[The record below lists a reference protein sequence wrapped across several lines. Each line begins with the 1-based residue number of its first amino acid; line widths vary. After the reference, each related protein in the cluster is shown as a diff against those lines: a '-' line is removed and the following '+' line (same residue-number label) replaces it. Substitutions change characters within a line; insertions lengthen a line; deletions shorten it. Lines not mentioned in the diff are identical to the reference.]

1 MDTALGLVF
10 VVLWA
15 SASVAAK
22 IGFHD
27 AKPLTVLDMRFVL
40 AGSILVIANHVVRRR
55 PLPTRGQWRHVVVLG
70 FTNSAGYLG
79 FAWLALREI
88 SVGLFALFIATNPF
102 LTAAL
107 SRVWLKRPVA
117 RREWLG
123 MAVAAIG
130 LGCASLPS
138 LSTSHATT
146 KGLVMAGAGMVIY
159 SFGSVYRGWSK
170 LDMAPEVLNGL
181 QIAVGAVMV
190 LPFAIALHGH
200 GWPPLT
206 GRLIGAL
213 AWSVIAVSL
222 VANGLWFRLLAHD
235 AVKASTWL
243 FLTPIFGYIQ
253 GAIVLGE
260 PIHAADAA
268 GLVLVLA
275 GLRVAGTFDLSAL
288 KRGRASARRATP
300 DPAIAEGAAAQAN
313 ATQRLSASVD
323 RSLTSTPAADTVTSR
338 PSTISDRLIDSPGSV

>member
-27 AKPLTVLDMRFVL
+27 AKPLTVLDGRFAI

-55 PLPTRGQWRHVVVLG
+55 PLPARDQWRHVVVIG

-88 SVGLFALFIATNPF
+88 SVGLFSLFIATNPF

-107 SRVWLKRPVA
+107 ARVWLKRAVT
-117 RREWLG
+117 RREWVG
-123 MAVAAIG
+123 MAIAAGGLAVAT
-130 LGCASLPS
+130 LPS

-146 KGLVMAGAGMVIY
+146 KGLVMAAAGMVIY
-159 SFGSVYRGWSK
+159 SFGSVYRTWSK
-170 LDMAPEVLNGL
+170 LDLAPEVLNGW
-181 QIAVGAVMV
+181 QIVVGAVMV
-190 LPFAIALHGH
+190 LPFAIALNGH
-200 GWPPLT
+200 GWPPIT
-206 GRLIGAL
+206 GRLVGAL
-213 AWSVIAVSL
+213 AWSVVAVSL
-222 VANGLWFRLLAHD
+222 VANGLWFRLLSHD

-243 FLTPIFGYIQ
+243 FLTPIFGYVQ

-260 PIHAADAA
+260 PIRVTDGA

-275 GLRVAGTFDLSAL
+275 GLRVAGTLDLAAL
-288 KRGRASARRATP
+288 WSRSGARRAADAGRAAGATRP
-300 DPAIAEGAAAQAN
+300 SVRRSDERDPALLGE
-313 ATQRLSASVD
+313 
-323 RSLTSTPAADTVTSR
+323 
-338 PSTISDRLIDSPGSV
+338 